1 MIAQPKLASADVRL
15 ATIARLNDRCRQGH
29 DRTARI
35 MVTRTCLGTFAS
47 GDSPITIVVQAR
59 LLAAVRRHEFSADN
73 EAERDRGDFEFEGTR
88 VYFRIDYYDAALE
101 YGSEDPANASITRR
115 VLTIMVRED
124 L

>member
-47 GDSPITIVVQAR
+47 GDSPMTIVVRAR
-59 LLAAVRRHEFSADN
+59 LLAAVDDMSFRLTMRPSGTAAISSSKGRGSTSGSTITTPRSSTARRIPP
-73 EAERDRGDFEFEGTR
+73 T
-88 VYFRIDYYDAALE
+88 
-101 YGSEDPANASITRR
+101 PASPA
-115 VLTIMVRED
+115 VC
-124 L
+124 